1 MLKIIPFFFLISS
14 LTLQAQQKNL
24 DAVTIQ
30 LVREGVA
37 LAAQTTQTI
46 SCDFT
51 QQKEMSMLKDQIIS
65 RGKFFFKKEQSLRWE
80 YTYPFSYLIVI
91 HNDEV
96 TIRSDDNVTK
106 FSAQTNKV
114 FTEINRI
121 ILGSIRGTILNDS
134 SFSTSF
140 YPANTGYLVKL
151 VPLSPGLRENLTKIM
166 IFFNRTDFTVD
177 KLELYEQAGDYTI
190 IDFSEKKINAPLP
203 DQTFLLD

>member
-1 MLKIIPFFFLISS
+1 
-14 LTLQAQQKNL
+14 
-24 DAVTIQ
+24 
-30 LVREGVA
+30 
-37 LAAQTTQTI
+37 
-46 SCDFT
+46 
-51 QQKEMSMLKDQIIS
+51 
-65 RGKFFFKKEQSLRWE
+65 LRWE